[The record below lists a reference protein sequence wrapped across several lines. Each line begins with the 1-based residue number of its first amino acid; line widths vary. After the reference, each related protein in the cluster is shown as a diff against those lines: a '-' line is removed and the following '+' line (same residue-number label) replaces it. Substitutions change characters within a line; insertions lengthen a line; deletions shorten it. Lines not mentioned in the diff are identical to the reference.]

1 MCHKKLI
8 TLTDNFPLF
17 FFYIK
22 EYSMIFLEI
31 ISIDITRS
39 SKLKKSDIRQ
49 NSIKMKY
56 MNVLGYFLPDSKTF
70 QRNQSKISAFKN
82 SFFKD
87 KKVNSFNK
95 GNAGSDIV
103 IS

>member
-1 MCHKKLI
+1 
-8 TLTDNFPLF
+8 
-17 FFYIK
+17 
-22 EYSMIFLEI
+22 MIFLEI